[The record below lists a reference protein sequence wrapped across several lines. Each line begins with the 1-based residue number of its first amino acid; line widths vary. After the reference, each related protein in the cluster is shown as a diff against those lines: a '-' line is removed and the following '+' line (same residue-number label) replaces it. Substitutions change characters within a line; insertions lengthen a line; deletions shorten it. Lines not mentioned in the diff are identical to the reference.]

1 MCAGERMC
9 HGERKRET
17 SDSFNLKSFGR
28 SNSGEQ
34 KMFLEEIVL
43 PKRKKGKIFSKKLSS
58 LKIVLF
64 QFELFCAFS
73 KLKCGEEKE
82 KRKNR
87 SQVFLHSGK
96 RRFHNQ
102 GTVLRLNFTVCGAH
116 WYFSV
121 YKDSSSNPSEVL
133 ER

>member
-43 PKRKKGKIFSKKLSS
+43 PKRKKGKIFSK
-58 LKIVLF
+58 
-64 QFELFCAFS
+64 
-73 KLKCGEEKE
+73 
-82 KRKNR
+82 N
-87 SQVFLHSGK
+87 FL
-96 RRFHNQ
+96 
-102 GTVLRLNFTVCGAH
+102 L
-116 WYFSV
+116 
-121 YKDSSSNPSEVL
+121 
-133 ER
+133 